1 MNKSEVESKV
11 KNLDPY
17 DLLELG
23 DWLGL
28 DTGKSGPYNPSED
41 DDGEEADE
49 LMDKLCQDII
59 KLLSKSDKLAKASD
73 SMTKAAWSGSV
84 GEWQNTYS
92 KGDTEIT
99 IDLIDLDG
107 KNWEIGVQSSGDK
120 DLMFSFKDTGKASE
134 LKPKLINM
142 GRLYLPNQ
150 TPLKTLKLKLY
161 GRKCDD

>member
-134 LKPKLINM
+134 LKPKID
-142 GRLYLPNQ
+142 
-150 TPLKTLKLKLY
+150 KY
-161 GRKCDD
+161 GKALLAEPDSIKDAQAKALWKKM